1 MEVLETNELNNPDYM
16 SGTLVLP
23 LHIPVFTAIVY
34 IV

>member
-1 MEVLETNELNNPDYM
+1 MEVLETNELNNPNYV

-23 LHIPVFTAIVY
+23 LHTPVFTVIVY